1 MTSSLFAAI
10 PIWFFFSAVIV
21 IIYGAVYV
29 GFIIG
34 RRFRDHHSD
43 GEAPPIGSV
52 IGALF
57 ALLAFMLALTFSSG
71 SNRHEVRKQ
80 LLLDE
85 VNAIGTAFLRT
96 SFLEP
101 TDTLQSQKLLL
112 DYVQIRV
119 GVLSKND
126 QLSELIKK
134 SETIQKELWSIVTS
148 YPKGDV
154 GGALTAS
161 YASALNEVFDLHT
174 SRIIVGVSY
183 HIHSTI
189 WVTLLLISVLSMAA
203 LGYQFAYSGGRRV
216 WLPML
221 LATTFSMVLLLIEDL
236 DRPEQGTIRV
246 NQAPMAVLLNS
257 MKSND

>member
-1 MTSSLFAAI
+1 MSSSVFAAV
-10 PIWFFFSAVIV
+10 PIWLFFIAVIV
-21 IIYGAVYV
+21 VIFSAVYV
-29 GFIIG
+29 GFVIG
-34 RRFRDHHSD
+34 QRFRDRHSD
-43 GEAPPIGSV
+43 IEAPPIGSV

-57 ALLAFMLALTFSSG
+57 ALLAFILALTFSSG

-85 VNAIGTAFLRT
+85 VNAIGTAFLRA
-96 SFLEP
+96 SFLESP
-101 TDTLQSQKLLL
+101 DKKRSQALLRE
-112 DYVQIRV
+112 YVEIRT
-119 GVLSKND
+119 GVLSKGD
-126 QLSELIKK
+126 KLDELIKR
-134 SETIQKELWSIVTS
+134 SETIQKELWSIITT

-154 GGALTAS
+154 AGALTAS
-161 YASALNEVFDLHT
+161 YANALNDVFDLHT
-174 SRIIVGVSY
+174 SRVVVGISY

-246 NQAPMAVLLNS
+246 NQAPMGVLLKS
-257 MKSND
+257 MSTN

>member
-1 MTSSLFAAI
+1 MSSSIFASV
-10 PIWFFFSAVIV
+10 PIWFFFIGVIV
-21 IIYGAVYV
+21 IVFSAVYA
-29 GFIIG
+29 GFVIG
-34 RRFRDHHSD
+34 KRFRDRHSD
-43 GEAPPIGSV
+43 LEAPPIGSV

-85 VNAIGTAFLRT
+85 VNAIGTAYLRA

-101 TDTLQSQKLLL
+101 ADKQTSQKLLRE
-112 DYVQIRV
+112 YVEIRV
-119 GVLSKND
+119 GVLTKND
-126 QLSELIKK
+126 QVVELIKRT
-134 SETIQKELWSIVTS
+134 ERIQQDLWSIATT
-148 YPKGDV
+148 YPKGGV

-174 SRIIVGVSY
+174 SRVVVGISY

-216 WLPML
+216 WLCML
-221 LATTFSMVLLLIEDL
+221 LATTFSLVLLLIEDL

-246 NQAPMAVLLNS
+246 NQAPMGALLNS
-257 MKSND
+257 MKNTE